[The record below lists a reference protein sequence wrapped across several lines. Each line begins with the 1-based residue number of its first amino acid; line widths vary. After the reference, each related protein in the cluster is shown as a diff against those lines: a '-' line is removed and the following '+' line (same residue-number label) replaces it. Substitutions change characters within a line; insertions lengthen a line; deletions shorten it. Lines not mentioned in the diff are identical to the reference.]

1 MVAIREM
8 LKVQKQAQVQ
18 EEILKAAARLFAD
31 KGYRA
36 VTIDEIAAEIG
47 FAKSA
52 IYYYFRNKEEVLWRI
67 VEEIYD
73 SYMEMA
79 RAIRAQHLSPDEAM
93 SRLIRQHVLMVIQ
106 RREWTAIFFRE
117 ESELSPE
124 RRRLIK
130 RRKREYDAALEA
142 IYREGVEAGLFRDVP
157 AHIAV
162 SGILGMCNS
171 LYVWFNDK
179 GPVKPEEIADYYASL
194 LAGGYELPKRKR
206 R

>member
-1 MVAIREM
+1 M

-47 FAKSA
+47 FGQSA

-67 VEEIYD
+67 FEEIYN

-79 RAIRAQHLSPDEAM
+79 REIRAQNLSPGDAL
-93 SRLIRQHVLMVIQ
+93 SSLIRQHVLMVIQ

-117 ESELSPE
+117 ESELSPD
-124 RRRLIK
+124 RRRLIR
-130 RRKREYDAALEA
+130 RRKREYDAALEE
-142 IYREGVEAGLFRDVP
+142 IYTEGVEAGVFRDVP

-171 LYVWFNDK
+171 LYIWFNDK
-179 GPVKPEEIADYYASL
+179 GPVKPEDVASYYAAL
-194 LAGGYELPKRKR
+194 LAGGYELSNRKR